1 MCEGSGLQAELD
13 VANVPLLGGERLRH
27 YHGLGCVP
35 GGSQRNWASYG
46 HHVAKVE
53 GFERD
58 VLCDPQ
64 TSGGLLLSVS
74 PDYVDAV
81 EAILKKAGLPAHAI
95 GSLSVHQGGLYV
107 SL

>member
-1 MCEGSGLQAELD
+1 MPFL
-13 VANVPLLGGERLRH
+13 
-27 YHGLGCVP
+27 
-35 GGSQRNWASYG
+35 
-46 HHVAKVE
+46 HHVAEVE

-64 TSGGLLLSVS
+64 TSGGLLVAVS

-81 EAILKKAGLPAHAI
+81 EAILSQAGLPAQAI
-95 GSLSVHQGGLYV
+95 GSLSAHQGGNYI

>member
-1 MCEGSGLQAELD
+1 
-13 VANVPLLGGERLRH
+13 
-27 YHGLGCVP
+27 
-35 GGSQRNWASYG
+35 
-46 HHVAKVE
+46 VE

-74 PDYVDAV
+74 LDYVDAV
-81 EAILKKAGLPAHAI
+81 EVILKKAGLPAHPI
-95 GSLSVHQGGLYV
+95 GSLSSQEGGRYI